1 MSNDYTNLYGGAPS
15 EPEVAPKPFTLDSS
29 QVDIP
34 QGSTPPPQRP
44 LPPRETYIP
53 RPAPPP
59 VQTIPKKEKKPFSP
73 IPLLLVAGVIFLF
86 LGGVVFL
93 TNTWDVMP
101 NMGRAV
107 TLLSASVIAFGA
119 NLLAERVFKLQK
131 TGLAFYLLGCI
142 FLPLSIGGIGVFALF
157 GEWFSYNGDGSMLL
171 WASVMLSV
179 ALPTLYGQH
188 RYQNKFLAWVSLA
201 GFCGC
206 WIFLAQFF
214 AEEILVNR
222 SGYPDVAGRITACS
236 LWVLLGILFSLLT
249 EWLKRKKQGTPLE
262 IVSLYVLYPLLVLD
276 LILVTFLTDEAAIA
290 TAILMALIAVL
301 FGNVRFSSGTFHG
314 GIFGSLPA
322 LLSVGSAILEATPDR
337 IEGKISHLN
346 FEKFW
351 FIPVFAALILMALRF
366 VKHEGISKT
375 YGIAGLVGGLIMVP
389 IGAIALLF
397 GLKNPAFITIM
408 GALLIMSVVFF
419 CIEKKGKLPA
429 DAPFMA
435 VHVSLVFVTA
445 LLTVEG
451 FGVPYPLLL
460 VVMALLLLAEAF
472 LARRIWPV
480 MAAVAA
486 CGAMVAGRIP
496 FIVDGDLYMEI
507 MLAWMFTLGFL
518 VTVIY
523 AHVTGRKLLEK
534 AGAWTLIPFLL
545 YAFMLTL
552 DIWFDHM
559 PIVLLTLTLA
569 LTTLLFL
576 LEAFALSSH
585 ERTKGTV
592 LYLEIASILFS
603 LIAVVALYD
612 TKDTPFGWGFLL
624 LIMLGIY
631 AVVFTRKRINAAAI
645 PHLLLFYFT
654 AQRMLEKLDADRLTE
669 FGMTNTGTWSIVFQV
684 IGFALLLGLFALMG
698 RFLVPEGFF
707 TMQEKTF
714 RMDWPLLVGVL
725 PIVGAVV
732 VIDWHPMLLFFLFLT
747 LYSLLYIGRL
757 QHRRIPALLASL
769 FFCMT
774 ILVHNWEDPF
784 GLFVLWHNW
793 EVRTPQLLLYLL
805 PLHLFIFSLLFIL
818 PKVMRP
824 GVHVARFVMYC
835 LTMFCLLLSSMNFGN
850 VADAIILVVFSFA
863 ILAGSFFVRR
873 LRWFTLGFAVL
884 VVMTVRLTWSFWTS
898 LHWGIY
904 LFLAGALLIAIASI
918 FELRVRRAAEHPE
931 QPKKSMNPFAAWR
944 W

>member
-29 QVDIP
+29 QVDMP

-59 VQTIPKKEKKPFSP
+59 VQTMPKKEKKPFSP

-142 FLPLSIGGIGVFALF
+142 FLPLSIGGIGIFSLF
-157 GEWFSYNGDGSMLL
+157 GDWFSYNGDGSMLL

-188 RYQNKFLAWVSLA
+188 CYQNKFLAWVSLA
-201 GFCGC
+201 SFSGC
-206 WIFLAQFF
+206 WIFLAQFCS
-214 AEEILVNR
+214 EELLVNR
-222 SGYPDVAGRITACS
+222 SGFPEVAGRITACS
-236 LWVLLGILFSLLT
+236 LWVLLGVLFTLLT

-262 IVSLYVLYPLLVLD
+262 SVSLYVLYPLLVLD

-290 TAILMALIAVL
+290 TAILMALLAVL
-301 FGNVRFSSGTFHG
+301 FANIRFSSGTFHG

-322 LLSVGSAILEATPDR
+322 LLSTASAILEATPDR
-337 IEGKISHLN
+337 IGGKISQMN

-351 FIPVFAALILMALRF
+351 FVPVFAALILMAMRF

-375 YGIAGLVGGLIMVP
+375 YGITGLAVGTIMIP
-389 IGAIALLF
+389 IGAVAAMF
-397 GLKNPAFITIM
+397 GLKNPVFAMFLYMMVIM
-408 GALLIMSVVFF
+408 GLVFF
-419 CIEKKGKLPA
+419 FIQKKAKLPA
-429 DAPFMA
+429 DSAFMA
-435 VHVSLVFVTA
+435 VHVSLVFLTS
-445 LLTVEG
+445 LLSAAG
-451 FGVPYPLLL
+451 FGIPYPLLL
-460 VVMALLLLAEAF
+460 VMMALLLLAEG
-472 LARRIWPV
+472 LLSRRIWHI

-486 CGAMVAGRIP
+486 CGAMLIGRIP
-496 FIVDGDLYMEI
+496 IFMDTNFYMEI
-507 MLAWMFTLGFL
+507 MLAWIFTAGFL

-523 AHVTGRKLLEK
+523 AHVTGRTLLEK
-534 AGAWTLIPFLL
+534 AGAWSLISFLL

-552 DIWFDHM
+552 DIWFEHM
-559 PIVLLTLTLA
+559 PVVLLTLTLA
-569 LTTLLFL
+569 LVTLLYL
-576 LEAFALSSH
+576 LEAVALARH

-592 LYLEIASILFS
+592 LYLEILATLFAFLS
-603 LIAVVALYD
+603 VVVLYD
-612 TKDTPFGWGFLL
+612 EKESPFGWGFLL
-624 LIMLGIY
+624 MIMLGIF
-631 AVVFTRKRINAAAI
+631 AVVFTRKKVNAVAI

-669 FGMTNTGTWSIVFQV
+669 FGMANAGTWSTVFQV

-698 RFLVPEGFF
+698 RFLVPEGFCI
-707 TMQEKTF
+707 MQEKTF

-818 PKVMRP
+818 PNVMRP